1 VLVAVVVVHITE
13 LAVLAVLVVAVREMV
28 WELLVQQILVV
39 VAVRHV
45 VILRRLRTLVD
56 QVL

>member
-1 VLVAVVVVHITE
+1 VLVAVVVVHIME

-39 VAVRHV
+39 VAVPHV
-45 VILRRLRTLVD
+45 VTLQRLRTLVD